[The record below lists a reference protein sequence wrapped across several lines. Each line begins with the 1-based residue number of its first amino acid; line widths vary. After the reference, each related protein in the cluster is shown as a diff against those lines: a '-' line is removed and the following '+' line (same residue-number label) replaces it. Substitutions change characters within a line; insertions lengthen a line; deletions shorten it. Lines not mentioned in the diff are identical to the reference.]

1 MLSKNGM
8 GVRIKLEPRP
18 TPNGKPPAI
27 PTHLA
32 LRFGRFG
39 SGVSQVKVGSGTP
52 AEIGFHVAYLN
63 EARKVSEPDYTKVA
77 TLAGSIRLE
86 KPGAL
91 PIFRCSPEQDFTYVE
106 PEPPP
111 DEPAPKLVIEYPQGV
126 FETPP
131 GRDAPASKLRLPKAP
146 EEARFLEIVCD
157 LKVGGAEE
165 AAIDINGRFD
175 MPVGPVEA
183 LITTM
188 PLDQLT
194 GVARVMTPEHF
205 FSWMT
210 PIFGH
215 DIPHAAYATLLGQLV
230 NGAYRMPR
238 IEIVSSLPQDHL
250 AGYDKQTHRI
260 KIKRQFIRDAENDDE
275 TSGLLMMA
283 LVEEF
288 GHALDDDLRNRFST
302 VGGDAELDEGA
313 AFGYAIVNLGWD
325 LQDQAEYAKHL
336 RDGETVSLKV
346 RWKPYKEAIERVLGP
361 EEQRSDDMADA
372 IEFFGA
378 GTGHGKPGVSF
389 GHESVEDALKAA
401 FPDEAHRKEI
411 YFGNWLR
418 DYSQALTP
426 TSLKVLMTKLNNPRG
441 VVTELLDLYARSKFE
456 DRPEFRVTQ
465 DRLGVYKSEEHID
478 NPHGLV
484 TSTLDPGFDQTPTP
498 EQLDIDGGT
507 QAANYIT
514 GQLTR
519 PARSAIEYMTE
530 ELAEAVK
537 AGPTAEGRRRLG
549 QALHTLEDFY
559 SHTNFCE
566 LALRA
571 AGKTSVEPWTS
582 QVTRDGKTF
591 FPLVSGKFGG
601 DDTAVSIF
609 LALGEVM
616 QADKNQAC
624 EAGKRPLGVKMALVI
639 MRDVR
644 PHIAKQAEGTL
655 ELLEKAEQAV
665 PWVSLAT
672 CVMGKYLFWSTY
684 LMGAIIRLIAN
695 QVDEAQGVLNGPPT
709 INPTH
714 TQLAKD
720 HDDHPLH
727 VLAARCAMVAVA
739 HVGGMVNDAWTKT
752 GQEKPSIASVQ
763 FNARLF
769 FVHPDRIAIN
779 PTKQLVEIQKIVQ
792 DFANDP
798 ANAGAIARAS
808 SRTPDLD
815 HLKKA
820 KEFAEKLTEGATL
833 ERLKRMF
840 GF

>member
-1 MLSKNGM
+1 MAM

-18 TPNGKPPAI
+18 APSAKPPAI
-27 PTHLA
+27 PSHLA
-32 LRFGRFG
+32 VTFGRFG
-39 SGVSQVKVGSGTP
+39 AGASQVKVGAGTP
-52 AEIGFHVAYLN
+52 AEIGFHVAYLA
-63 EARKVSEPDYTKVA
+63 EARKVSDPEYTKVA
-77 TLAGSIRLE
+77 KLAGSIRLD

-91 PIFRCSPEQDFTYVE
+91 PIFRCDPLQDFEYVE

-111 DEPAPKLVIEYPQGV
+111 DEPVRKVIVEYVKGL

-131 GRDAPASKLRLPKAP
+131 PRDAPAAKLRLPKAP

-157 LKVGGAEE
+157 LTVGGVEE
-165 AAIDINGRFD
+165 AAIDITGRFD

-188 PLDQLT
+188 PLEQLV
-194 GVARVMTPEHF
+194 GVARIMTPQHF

-215 DIPHAAYATLLGQLV
+215 DIPHAAYATLLAQLLK
-230 NGAYRMPR
+230 GAYRMPK
-238 IEIVSSLPQDHL
+238 IEIVTSLPEDNV
-250 AGYDKQTHRI
+250 AGYDQASHRI
-260 KIKRQFIRDAENDDE
+260 KIQRQFIRDAEDDEE

-283 LVEEF
+283 LIEEF
-288 GHALDDDLRNRFST
+288 GHAVDDDLRNRFSAT
-302 VGGDAELDEGA
+302 GGDAELDEGA
-313 AFGYAIVNLGWD
+313 AFGFAIVNLGWD
-325 LQDQAEYAKHL
+325 IKDQAEYATYL
-336 RDGETVSLKV
+336 REGETVPLKV
-346 RWKPYKEAIERVLGP
+346 RWTAYKDSIERVLGP
-361 EEQRSDDMADA
+361 EEQRKDDMADA

-378 GTGHGKPGVSF
+378 GRGHGKPGTSF
-389 GHESVEDALKAA
+389 GHESIEDALSSA
-401 FPDEAHRKEI
+401 FRSRAERHEI

-426 TSLKVLMTKLNNPRG
+426 TSLKVLLTKLNNPRA
-441 VVTELLDLYARSKFE
+441 VVTEVLDLYARAKFE
-456 DRPEFRVTQ
+456 DKPEFRVTQ

-484 TSTLDPGFDQTPTP
+484 TSTLDPGFDQTPTAV
-498 EQLDIDGGT
+498 QLEIDGASQT
-507 QAANYIT
+507 ANYIT
-514 GQLTR
+514 AELTL
-519 PARSAIEYMTE
+519 PARSAIQYMNG
-530 ELAEAVK
+530 ELEAAIN

-549 QALHTLEDFY
+549 AALHTLEDFY

-566 LALRA
+566 LGLRA
-571 AGKTSVEPWTS
+571 AGKTSVEPWTP
-582 QVTRDGKTF
+582 QVTRDGNTF

-609 LALGEVM
+609 LALGEIM

-639 MRDVR
+639 LRDVR
-644 PHIAKQAEGTL
+644 PHIAKQAEGAF
-655 ELLEKAEQAV
+655 ELLEKAEKTI

-672 CVMGKYLFWSTY
+672 CAVGKYLFWTTY
-684 LMGAIIRLIAN
+684 LMGTIIRLIAN
-695 QVDEAQGVLNGPPT
+695 QIDEAQGVLNGPPT

-727 VLAARCAMVAVA
+727 ALASQCAMVAVA
-739 HVGGMVNDAWTKT
+739 HIGGMIHDAWTKKDET
-752 GQEKPSIASVQ
+752 RPGVSAVQ
-763 FNARLF
+763 FNAKLF
-769 FVHPDRIAIN
+769 FVHPDRIVPSSSKELLA
-779 PTKQLVEIQKIVQ
+779 IQKLMR
-792 DFANDP
+792 DFANNP

-820 KEFAEKLTEGATL
+820 VEFAKKLTEGASL

>member
-1 MLSKNGM
+1 M

-18 TPNGKPPAI
+18 APGAKPPVSPSHVAVKFR
-27 PTHLA
+27 
-32 LRFGRFG
+32 RFGAG
-39 SGVSQVKVGSGTP
+39 ASQVKVGGGTP

-63 EARKVSEPDYTKVA
+63 EARKISEPEYTKVA
-77 TLAGSIRLE
+77 TLAGSIRLD

-91 PIFRCSPEQDFTYVE
+91 PIFRCSPQQDFTYIE

-111 DEPAPKLVIEYPQGV
+111 DEPVRKLVIEYPKGV

-131 GRDAPASKLRLPKAP
+131 PKDAPASRLRLPKAP

-157 LKVGGAEE
+157 LTVGGAEE
-165 AAIDINGRFD
+165 AAIDRTGRFD
-175 MPVGPVEA
+175 MPVGPIEA

-188 PLDQLT
+188 PLEQLT
-194 GVARVMTPEHF
+194 GVARVMTSEHF

-230 NGAYRMPR
+230 HGAYRMPR
-238 IEIVSSLPQDHL
+238 IEIVASLPEDNL
-250 AGYDKQTHRI
+250 AGYDRETHRI
-260 KIKRQFIRDAENDDE
+260 KLKRQFVRDAEEDDE

-288 GHALDDDLRNRFST
+288 GHAVDDDLRNRFST

-325 LQDQAEYAKHL
+325 LKEQAEYAKHL
-336 RDGETVSLKV
+336 REGETVSLKV

-361 EEQRSDDMADA
+361 EEQRSDDMSHA

-378 GTGHGKPGVSF
+378 GTGHGKPGTSF
-389 GHESVEDALKAA
+389 GHESVEAALKEA
-401 FPDEAHRKEI
+401 FRSRAERQEI

-426 TSLKVLMTKLNNPRG
+426 TSLKVLMTKLNKPRD

-456 DRPEFRVTQ
+456 DKPEFRVTR

-484 TSTLDPGFDQTPTP
+484 TSPLDPGFDKTPTAD
-498 EQLDIDGGT
+498 QLEIDGGT
-507 QAANYIT
+507 QVANYIVKS
-514 GQLTR
+514 LTR
-519 PARSAIEYMTE
+519 PARSAAEYMSE
-530 ELAEAVK
+530 ELAEALS
-537 AGPTAEGRRRLG
+537 AGESTEGRRHLG

-566 LALRA
+566 LGLRV
-571 AGKTSVEPWTS
+571 AGKTSVEPWTP

-609 LALGEVM
+609 LALGEIM
-616 QADKNQAC
+616 QADISQAC
-624 EAGKRPLGVKMALVI
+624 VAGKRPLGVKMALVI
-639 MRDVR
+639 LRDVR
-644 PHIAKQAEGTL
+644 PHIAKQTEGAF
-655 ELLEKAEQAV
+655 ELLEKAEEAV
-665 PWVSLAT
+665 PWISLAT
-672 CVMGKYLFWSTY
+672 CTMGKFLSWSTY
-684 LMGAIIRLIAN
+684 LIGSIIRLIAN
-695 QVDEAQGVLNGPPT
+695 QIDEAQGVLNGPPT

-727 VLAARCAMVAVA
+727 VLAAQCAMVAVA
-739 HVGGMVNDAWTKT
+739 DVGAMVKAHWTKT
-752 GQEKPSIASVQ
+752 DETKPSVAAVLRD
-763 FNARLF
+763 AKHF
-769 FVHPDRIAIN
+769 FVHPGLISQSNR
-779 PTKQLVEIQKIVQ
+779 TKPLAEIEKLLQ
-792 DFANDP
+792 DFANNP

-820 KEFAEKLTEGATL
+820 KEFGEKLTQGAPL